1 MSKPTTSQSHV
12 FVTETESA
20 QETFNY
26 KVTPYEL
33 LLDLKVLMSEYYV
46 ATFDVN
52 NEKLLLNFN
61 NGQRFVI
68 KIEEI
73 AD

>member
-1 MSKPTTSQSHV
+1 MSKPATKQSHV
-12 FVTETESA
+12 FITETECA
-20 QETFNY
+20 KEAFNY
-26 KVTPYEL
+26 TVTPYEL

-61 NGQRFVI
+61 NGQRFML
-68 KIEEI
+68 KIEEVNG
-73 AD
+73 

>member
-20 QETFNY
+20 QEAFNY

-52 NEKLLLNFN
+52 SEKLLLNFN

-68 KIEEI
+68 EIEEMSE
-73 AD
+73 